1 MKKGLSVHRVGRLV
15 GGLLA
20 AALSAGFLP
29 AIAACGG
36 AATISG
42 RVPVVVDTDM
52 SSDDIMAL
60 AYLLKQPGISVRAVT
75 VEGTGV
81 AHGLP
86 GARNALRLIRALGIH
101 QMVPVGY
108 GPSKPLA
115 GSRSFPAGWRAT
127 ADAMYG
133 LGLPAWTG
141 RQPARSAVRLLTSTI
156 NGSARPVTVITL
168 GPFTNLALAM
178 RADPGIARNIGMV
191 YSMAGALRVEGN
203 EPSHHLAEWNVYID
217 ATAADLVL
225 RSRAPITLIPLDAAD
240 NVPITSFVRDAVA
253 ARPRTPALRLV
264 AAMLRQPFYT
274 RAPAYFWDPLAAV
287 AASGHRVVRFY
298 AERLRIRT
306 GPGPD
311 LGVTRISPAG
321 APVRVA
327 LSADAAAFQRQFLA
341 TLNDGQPVPVPAL
354 PTSRRMAVTF
364 DGSAYRYHGPR
375 AAAPGQ
381 FEVRLADRSPEPFD
395 GFTLVV
401 GKLAAG
407 RSLADVQAVIRHG
420 TVTSVPA
427 WFTVTA
433 SLPASPAT
441 QPAWGLSLG
450 PGRYALVCVRARD
463 GALHALAEVTIR
475 RPISRRIA
483 RSLAIIR
490 PLRIASRW

>member
-1 MKKGLSVHRVGRLV
+1 MAPAGQCARRSWWEWKGLVMYRVGRLV

-20 AALSAGFLP
+20 AALGAGFLP

-36 AATISG
+36 ATTARG
-42 RVPVVVDTDM
+42 PVPVIVDTDM

-81 AHGLP
+81 AHGLA
-86 GARNALRLIRALGIH
+86 GARNVLRLIGALGIH
-101 QMVPVGY
+101 RTIPVGY
-108 GPSKPLA
+108 GPPEPLA
-115 GSRSFPAGWRAT
+115 GFRSFPSGWRAT
-127 ADAMYG
+127 ADGMYG

-141 RQPARSAVRLLTSTI
+141 RQPARSAVRLLTGTI
-156 NGSARPVTVITL
+156 NNTAQPVTVITL

-178 RADPGIARNIGMV
+178 QADPAIARRIGMV

-203 EPSHHLAEWNVYID
+203 EPSHHRAEWNLYID
-217 ATAADLVL
+217 AAAAGRVL
-225 RSRAPITLIPLDAAD
+225 RSGAPMTFVPLDASD
-240 NVPITSFVRDAVA
+240 NVPITSFFRDAVA
-253 ARPRTPALRLV
+253 ARPQTPALRLV
-264 AAMLRQPFYT
+264 AALLVGPYYT
-274 RAPAYFWDPLAAV
+274 RGPAYFWDPLAAV
-287 AASGHRVVRFY
+287 AATGHRVVRLH
-298 AERLRIRT
+298 AGRLRIGTR
-306 GPGPD
+306 PGPD
-311 LGVTRISPAG
+311 LGVTRIGPAG

-341 TLNDGQPVPVPAL
+341 TLNDGQPVPVPAV
-354 PTSRRMAVTF
+354 PASRRMAVTF
-364 DGSAYRYHGPR
+364 DGSTYRYHGPR
-375 AAAPGQ
+375 AAAPGR
-381 FEVRLADRSPEPFD
+381 FEVRLADRSPAPFD
-395 GFTLVV
+395 GFALVV

-407 RSLADVQAVIRHG
+407 RSLADVRAVIRSG

-463 GALHALAEVTIR
+463 GALYAPAEVTIR
-475 RPISRRIA
+475 
-483 RSLAIIR
+483 
-490 PLRIASRW
+490 